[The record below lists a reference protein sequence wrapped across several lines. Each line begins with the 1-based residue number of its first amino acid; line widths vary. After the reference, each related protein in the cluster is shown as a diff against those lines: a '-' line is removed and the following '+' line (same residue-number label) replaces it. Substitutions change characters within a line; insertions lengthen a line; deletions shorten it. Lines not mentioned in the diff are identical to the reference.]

1 MSMTR
6 SEFNETFRSV
16 ISEEFAD
23 IPPESEIQYEFS
35 KEFLDKMQ
43 KLINGTEDDTHKA
56 QKKHREPVVNF
67 IFKTYEGFKRVLF
80 SGDSLTEID
89 HVYAFAEVPEGFVE
103 TQRISNKEMNL
114 VRYENGETG
123 AVIVMSQS
131 ITTDYSFSLDSE
143 NGEIKT
149 FDTNGKEVKIYC
161 AESQTLYSA
170 FWVEDTYI
178 MELTYSGETD
188 TSELLR
194 LLYVCMGRGGEQNAD
209 KCNKKGD
216 LCCRCFNYGNVGLFG
231 FCGCTDGRA
240 ML

>member
-56 QKKHREPVVNF
+56 QKKQWSSVAIKRIVALAAALIVLFAGIMSVGAVREPLVNF

-188 TSELLR
+188 TDELLR
-194 LLYVCMGRGGEQNAD
+194 LINTI
-209 KCNKKGD
+209 K
-216 LCCRCFNYGNVGLFG
+216 
-231 FCGCTDGRA
+231 
-240 ML
+240 

>member
-6 SEFNETFRSV
+6 SEFNEMFRVV

-43 KLINGTEDDTHKA
+43 KLINGTENDTYKV
-56 QKKHREPVVNF
+56 QKKHRYSVAIKRIVALAAALIVLFAGIMSVSAVREPVVNF
-67 IFKTYEGFKRVLF
+67 IVKTYEGFKRVLF

-103 TQRISNKEMNL
+103 TQRFSNKETYF
-114 VRYENGETG
+114 VRYENNETG
-123 AVIVMSQS
+123 AVIVILQS
-131 ITTDYSFSLDSE
+131 IATDNSIALDSE
-143 NGEIKT
+143 NGEIKS
-149 FDTNGKEVKIYC
+149 FDTDGKEVKIYC

-170 FWVEDTYI
+170 FWVEDTYS

-188 TSELLR
+188 SDELLR
-194 LLYVCMGRGGEQNAD
+194 LINTI
-209 KCNKKGD
+209 K
-216 LCCRCFNYGNVGLFG
+216 
-231 FCGCTDGRA
+231 
-240 ML
+240 

>member
-56 QKKHREPVVNF
+56 QKKQWSSVAIKRIVALAAALIVLFAGIMIVGAVREPVVNF

-123 AVIVMSQS
+123 AVIVISQS

-188 TSELLR
+188 TDELLR
-194 LLYVCMGRGGEQNAD
+194 LINTI
-209 KCNKKGD
+209 K
-216 LCCRCFNYGNVGLFG
+216 
-231 FCGCTDGRA
+231 
-240 ML
+240 

>member
-6 SEFNETFRSV
+6 SEFNEIFRVV

-56 QKKHREPVVNF
+56 QKKHRSSVAIKRIVALAAALIVLFAGIMSVGAVREPVVNF
-67 IFKTYEGFKRVLF
+67 IVKTYEGFKRILF

-89 HVYAFAEVPEGFVE
+89 HVYAFTEVPEGFVE

-114 VRYENGETG
+114 VRYENRETG
-123 AVIVMSQS
+123 AVIKISQS
-131 ITTDYSFSLDSE
+131 IATEYSFSLDSE

-161 AESQTLYSA
+161 AESQAVFVALWIEDIYS
-170 FWVEDTYI
+170 
-178 MELTYSGETD
+178 MELSYSGETD
-188 TSELLR
+188 TDELLR
-194 LLYVCMGRGGEQNAD
+194 LINTI
-209 KCNKKGD
+209 K
-216 LCCRCFNYGNVGLFG
+216 
-231 FCGCTDGRA
+231 
-240 ML
+240 

>member
-56 QKKHREPVVNF
+56 QKKHRSSVAIKRIVALAAALIVLFAGIMSVGAVREPVVNF
-67 IFKTYEGFKRVLF
+67 IVKTYEGFKRVLF

-114 VRYENGETG
+114 VRYENGETD
-123 AVIVMSQS
+123 AVIVISQS
-131 ITTDYSFSLDSE
+131 ITTNYSFSLDSE

-149 FDTNGKEVKIYC
+149 FDTNGKEIKIYC
-161 AESQTLYSA
+161 AKSQTLYSA

-194 LLYVCMGRGGEQNAD
+194 LINTI
-209 KCNKKGD
+209 K
-216 LCCRCFNYGNVGLFG
+216 
-231 FCGCTDGRA
+231 
-240 ML
+240 

>member
-56 QKKHREPVVNF
+56 LKKHRSSLTVKRIVALAAALIVLFAGIMSVGAVREPVVNF

-123 AVIVMSQS
+123 AVIELSQS
-131 ITTDYSFSLDSE
+131 QPIILSLWIVKTERSE
-143 NGEIKT
+143 H
-149 FDTNGKEVKIYC
+149 
-161 AESQTLYSA
+161 L
-170 FWVEDTYI
+170 
-178 MELTYSGETD
+178 MLTE
-188 TSELLR
+188 
-194 LLYVCMGRGGEQNAD
+194 
-209 KCNKKGD
+209 KK
-216 LCCRCFNYGNVGLFG
+216 LKSIVPSRRPCSLLFG
-231 FCGCTDGRA
+231 LKIHTA
-240 ML
+240 WS

>member
-56 QKKHREPVVNF
+56 QKKHRSSVAIKRIVALAAALIVLFAGIMSVGAVREPVVNF
-67 IFKTYEGFKRVLF
+67 IVKTYEGFKRVLF

-114 VRYENGETG
+114 VRYENGETD
-123 AVIVMSQS
+123 AVIVISQS
-131 ITTDYSFSLDSE
+131 ITTNYSFSLDSE

-194 LLYVCMGRGGEQNAD
+194 LINTI
-209 KCNKKGD
+209 K
-216 LCCRCFNYGNVGLFG
+216 
-231 FCGCTDGRA
+231 
-240 ML
+240 

>member
-56 QKKHREPVVNF
+56 QKKQWSSVAIKRIVALAAALIVLFAGIMSVGAVREPVVNF

-114 VRYENGETG
+114 VRYENGEMG
-123 AVIVMSQS
+123 AVIVISQS
-131 ITTDYSFSLDSE
+131 ITTDYFFSLDSE

-170 FWVEDTYI
+170 FWVKDTYI

-188 TSELLR
+188 TDELLR
-194 LLYVCMGRGGEQNAD
+194 LINTI
-209 KCNKKGD
+209 K
-216 LCCRCFNYGNVGLFG
+216 
-231 FCGCTDGRA
+231 
-240 ML
+240 

>member
-56 QKKHREPVVNF
+56 QKKQWSSVAIKRIVALAAALIVLFAGIMSVGAVREPVVNF

-194 LLYVCMGRGGEQNAD
+194 LINTI
-209 KCNKKGD
+209 K
-216 LCCRCFNYGNVGLFG
+216 
-231 FCGCTDGRA
+231 
-240 ML
+240 

>member
-56 QKKHREPVVNF
+56 QKKHRSSVAIKRIVALAAALIMSVGAVREPVVNF

-188 TSELLR
+188 TDELLR
-194 LLYVCMGRGGEQNAD
+194 LINTI
-209 KCNKKGD
+209 K
-216 LCCRCFNYGNVGLFG
+216 
-231 FCGCTDGRA
+231 
-240 ML
+240 

>member
-56 QKKHREPVVNF
+56 QKKHRSSVAIKRIVALAAALIVLFAGIMSVDAVREPVVNF

-123 AVIVMSQS
+123 AVIELSQS
-131 ITTDYSFSLDSE
+131 ITTDYSFSLNSE

-178 MELTYSGETD
+178 MGLTYSGETD
-188 TSELLR
+188 TDELLR
-194 LLYVCMGRGGEQNAD
+194 LINTI
-209 KCNKKGD
+209 K
-216 LCCRCFNYGNVGLFG
+216 
-231 FCGCTDGRA
+231 
-240 ML
+240 

>member
-1 MSMTR
+1 MSLLSAAALIVLFAGIM
-6 SEFNETFRSV
+6 SV
-16 ISEEFAD
+16 GAV
-23 IPPESEIQYEFS
+23 
-35 KEFLDKMQ
+35 
-43 KLINGTEDDTHKA
+43 
-56 QKKHREPVVNF
+56 REPVVNF

-123 AVIVMSQS
+123 AVIVISQS

-188 TSELLR
+188 TDELLR
-194 LLYVCMGRGGEQNAD
+194 LINTI
-209 KCNKKGD
+209 K
-216 LCCRCFNYGNVGLFG
+216 
-231 FCGCTDGRA
+231 
-240 ML
+240 

>member
-56 QKKHREPVVNF
+56 QKKQWSSVAIKRIVALAAALIVLFAGIMSVGAVREPVVNF

-123 AVIVMSQS
+123 AVIVISQS

-161 AESQTLYSA
+161 AESETLYSA
-170 FWVEDTYI
+170 FWIEDTYI

-188 TSELLR
+188 TDELLR
-194 LLYVCMGRGGEQNAD
+194 LINTI
-209 KCNKKGD
+209 K
-216 LCCRCFNYGNVGLFG
+216 
-231 FCGCTDGRA
+231 
-240 ML
+240 

>member
-56 QKKHREPVVNF
+56 QKKQWSSVAIKRIVALAAALIVLFAGIMSVGAVREPVVNF
-67 IFKTYEGFKRVLF
+67 IVKTYEGFKRVLF

-114 VRYENGETG
+114 VRYENGETD
-123 AVIVMSQS
+123 AVIVISQS
-131 ITTDYSFSLDSE
+131 ITTNYSFSLDSE
-143 NGEIKT
+143 NGEIRA
-149 FDTNGKEVKIYC
+149 FNVDGKEIKIYC
-161 AESQTLYSA
+161 AKSQTLYSA

-194 LLYVCMGRGGEQNAD
+194 LINTI
-209 KCNKKGD
+209 K
-216 LCCRCFNYGNVGLFG
+216 
-231 FCGCTDGRA
+231 
-240 ML
+240 

>member
-56 QKKHREPVVNF
+56 QKRHRSSLTVKRIVALAAALIVLFTGAMSVGAVREPVVNF
-67 IFKTYEGFKRVLF
+67 IVKTYEGFKRVLF

-123 AVIVMSQS
+123 AVIELSQS

-143 NGEIKT
+143 NGEIRA
-149 FDTNGKEVKIYC
+149 FNVDGKEIKIYC
-161 AESQTLYSA
+161 AESQAVFIA
-170 FWVEDTYI
+170 FWIEDTYS
-178 MELTYSGETD
+178 MELIYSGETD
-188 TSELLR
+188 TDELLR
-194 LLYVCMGRGGEQNAD
+194 LINTI
-209 KCNKKGD
+209 K
-216 LCCRCFNYGNVGLFG
+216 
-231 FCGCTDGRA
+231 
-240 ML
+240 

>member
-56 QKKHREPVVNF
+56 QKKHRSSVAIKRIVALAAALIVLFAGIMSVGAVREPVVNF
-67 IFKTYEGFKRVLF
+67 IVKTYEGFKRVLF

-114 VRYENGETG
+114 VRYENGETD
-123 AVIVMSQS
+123 AVIVISQS
-131 ITTDYSFSLDSE
+131 ITTNYSFSLDSE
-143 NGEIKT
+143 NGEIRA
-149 FDTNGKEVKIYC
+149 FNVDGKEIKIYC
-161 AESQTLYSA
+161 AKSQTLYSA

-178 MELTYSGETD
+178 MEQTYSGETD
-188 TSELLR
+188 TDELLR
-194 LLYVCMGRGGEQNAD
+194 LINTI
-209 KCNKKGD
+209 K
-216 LCCRCFNYGNVGLFG
+216 
-231 FCGCTDGRA
+231 
-240 ML
+240 

>member
-56 QKKHREPVVNF
+56 QKKQWSSVAIKRIVALAAALIVLFAGIMSVGAVREPVVNF

-123 AVIVMSQS
+123 AVIVISQS

-188 TSELLR
+188 TDELLI
-194 LLYVCMGRGGEQNAD
+194 LINTI
-209 KCNKKGD
+209 K
-216 LCCRCFNYGNVGLFG
+216 
-231 FCGCTDGRA
+231 
-240 ML
+240 

>member
-56 QKKHREPVVNF
+56 QKKHSSSLTVKRIVALAAALIVLFTGAMSVGAVREPVVNF
-67 IFKTYEGFKRVLF
+67 IVKTYEGFKRVLF

-114 VRYENGETG
+114 VRYENRETG
-123 AVIVMSQS
+123 AVIKISQ
-131 ITTDYSFSLDSE
+131 
-143 NGEIKT
+143 
-149 FDTNGKEVKIYC
+149 
-161 AESQTLYSA
+161 
-170 FWVEDTYI
+170 
-178 MELTYSGETD
+178 
-188 TSELLR
+188 
-194 LLYVCMGRGGEQNAD
+194 
-209 KCNKKGD
+209 
-216 LCCRCFNYGNVGLFG
+216 
-231 FCGCTDGRA
+231 
-240 ML
+240 

>member
-56 QKKHREPVVNF
+56 QKKQWSSVAIKRIVALAAALIVLFAGIMSVGAVREPVVNF

-123 AVIVMSQS
+123 AVIVISQS

-161 AESQTLYSA
+161 AESQTLYSD

-188 TSELLR
+188 TDELLR
-194 LLYVCMGRGGEQNAD
+194 LINTI
-209 KCNKKGD
+209 K
-216 LCCRCFNYGNVGLFG
+216 
-231 FCGCTDGRA
+231 
-240 ML
+240 

>member
-56 QKKHREPVVNF
+56 QKKQWSSVAIKRIVALAAALIVLFAGIMSVGAVREPVVNF

-123 AVIVMSQS
+123 AVIVISQS

-170 FWVEDTYI
+170 FWIEDTYI

-188 TSELLR
+188 TDELLR
-194 LLYVCMGRGGEQNAD
+194 LINTI
-209 KCNKKGD
+209 K
-216 LCCRCFNYGNVGLFG
+216 
-231 FCGCTDGRA
+231 
-240 ML
+240 

>member
-56 QKKHREPVVNF
+56 QKKHRSSVAIKRIVALAAALIVLFAGIMSVGAVREPVVNF

-114 VRYENGETG
+114 VRYENGET
-123 AVIVMSQS
+123 ALLSNYLNQSQPIILSLWIVKTERSEHLMLTEKKLKS
-131 ITTDYSFSLDSE
+131 IVLSRRPCSL
-143 NGEIKT
+143 
-149 FDTNGKEVKIYC
+149 
-161 AESQTLYSA
+161 
-170 FWVEDTYI
+170 
-178 MELTYSGETD
+178 
-188 TSELLR
+188 
-194 LLYVCMGRGGEQNAD
+194 
-209 KCNKKGD
+209 
-216 LCCRCFNYGNVGLFG
+216 LFG
-231 FCGCTDGRA
+231 LKIHTA
-240 ML
+240 WS

>member
-56 QKKHREPVVNF
+56 QKKHRSSVAIKRIVALAAALIVLFAGIMSVGAVREPVVNF
-67 IFKTYEGFKRVLF
+67 IVKTYEGFKRVLF

-89 HVYAFAEVPEGFVE
+89 HVYAFAEVPEGIVE

-194 LLYVCMGRGGEQNAD
+194 LINTI
-209 KCNKKGD
+209 K
-216 LCCRCFNYGNVGLFG
+216 
-231 FCGCTDGRA
+231 
-240 ML
+240 

>member
-56 QKKHREPVVNF
+56 QKKHRSSVAIKRIVALAAALIVLFAGIMSVGAVREPVVNF
-67 IFKTYEGFKRVLF
+67 IVKTYEGFKRVLF

-114 VRYENGETG
+114 VRYENGETD
-123 AVIVMSQS
+123 AVIVISQS
-131 ITTDYSFSLDSE
+131 ITTNYSFSLDSE

-188 TSELLR
+188 TDELLR
-194 LLYVCMGRGGEQNAD
+194 LINTI
-209 KCNKKGD
+209 K
-216 LCCRCFNYGNVGLFG
+216 
-231 FCGCTDGRA
+231 
-240 ML
+240 

>member
-56 QKKHREPVVNF
+56 QKKHRSSVAIKRIVALAAALIVLFAGIMSVGAVREPVVNF
-67 IFKTYEGFKRVLF
+67 IVKTYEGFKRVLF

-103 TQRISNKEMNL
+103 TQKNL
-114 VRYENGETG
+114 
-123 AVIVMSQS
+123 
-131 ITTDYSFSLDSE
+131 
-143 NGEIKT
+143 K
-149 FDTNGKEVKIYC
+149 
-161 AESQTLYSA
+161 
-170 FWVEDTYI
+170 
-178 MELTYSGETD
+178 
-188 TSELLR
+188 
-194 LLYVCMGRGGEQNAD
+194 
-209 KCNKKGD
+209 
-216 LCCRCFNYGNVGLFG
+216 
-231 FCGCTDGRA
+231 
-240 ML
+240 

>member
-56 QKKHREPVVNF
+56 QKKQWSSVAIKKIVALAAALIVLFAGIMSVGAVREPVVNF

-123 AVIVMSQS
+123 AVIVISQS

-188 TSELLR
+188 TDELLR
-194 LLYVCMGRGGEQNAD
+194 LINTI
-209 KCNKKGD
+209 K
-216 LCCRCFNYGNVGLFG
+216 
-231 FCGCTDGRA
+231 
-240 ML
+240 

>member
-6 SEFNETFRSV
+6 SEFNEMFRVV

-56 QKKHREPVVNF
+56 QKKHRSSVAIKRIVALAAALIVLFAGIMSVGAVREPVVNF
-67 IFKTYEGFKRVLF
+67 IVKTYEGFKRVLF

-103 TQRISNKEMNL
+103 TQRFSNKETYF
-114 VRYENGETG
+114 VRYENNETG
-123 AVIVMSQS
+123 AVIVILQS
-131 ITTDYSFSLDSE
+131 IATDNSIALDSE
-143 NGEIKT
+143 NGEIKS
-149 FDTNGKEVKIYC
+149 FDTDGKEVKIYC

-170 FWVEDTYI
+170 FWVEDAYS
-178 MELTYSGETD
+178 MELIYSGETD
-188 TSELLR
+188 TDELLR
-194 LLYVCMGRGGEQNAD
+194 LINTI
-209 KCNKKGD
+209 K
-216 LCCRCFNYGNVGLFG
+216 
-231 FCGCTDGRA
+231 
-240 ML
+240 

>member
-16 ISEEFAD
+16 ISEELAD

-56 QKKHREPVVNF
+56 QKKHRSSVAIKRIVALAAALIVLFAGIMSVGAVREPVVNF

-188 TSELLR
+188 TDELLR
-194 LLYVCMGRGGEQNAD
+194 LINTI
-209 KCNKKGD
+209 K
-216 LCCRCFNYGNVGLFG
+216 
-231 FCGCTDGRA
+231 
-240 ML
+240 

>member
-56 QKKHREPVVNF
+56 QKKQWSSVAIKRIVALAAALIVLFAGIMSVGAVREPVVNF

-123 AVIVMSQS
+123 AVIVISQS

-188 TSELLR
+188 TDELLR
-194 LLYVCMGRGGEQNAD
+194 LINTI
-209 KCNKKGD
+209 K
-216 LCCRCFNYGNVGLFG
+216 
-231 FCGCTDGRA
+231 
-240 ML
+240 